1 VSRLHH
7 VLAVLFAS
15 MCVHAA
21 CWGAGAERIVSLAPS
36 LTELAFAA
44 GAGSRVVGTVEYS
57 DYPDAA
63 RNIPR
68 VGDAFR
74 VDFERLLALR
84 PDAVLTWEP
93 GTPRGV
99 VQRLRDLHLNVVTV
113 TTYNVADVA
122 KGLRTIGALAGTQE
136 PAEKAA
142 VAYEREIEHLRAE
155 YSGKASIGIFLQIND
170 RPLYTVNGRQI
181 MSEVLMLCGGRNVFA
196 ELNELAPQISVEAVI
211 ATNPQVILITG
222 DSQPESLTQWRR
234 WKTLVAVRANN
245 LYQVSADDLARP
257 TPRLAHGAQTVC
269 RTLETARQRLAK
281 LQSPKQS
288 QR

>member
-1 VSRLHH
+1 
-7 VLAVLFAS
+7 

-63 RNIPR
+63 RSIPR

-93 GTPRGV
+93 GTPHGV

-113 TTYNVADVA
+113 TTYNLADVA

-142 VAYEREIEHLRAE
+142 IAYERDIERLRAE
-155 YSGKASIGIFLQIND
+155 YSGEASIGIFLQIND

-181 MSEVLMLCGGRNVFA
+181 MSEVLTLCGGRNVFA

-234 WKTLVAVRANN
+234 WKTLIAVRANN

>member
-1 VSRLHH
+1 MH
-7 VLAVLFAS
+7 AV
-15 MCVHAA
+15 

-44 GAGSRVVGTVEYS
+44 GAGSRVVGTVDYS

-63 RNIPR
+63 RTIPR

-93 GTPRGV
+93 GTPHGV

-113 TTYNVADVA
+113 TTYNLADVA

-142 VAYEREIEHLRAE
+142 IAYEREIEHLRAE
-155 YSGKASIGIFLQIND
+155 YSGKASIRIFLQIND

-181 MSEVLMLCGGRNVFA
+181 MSEVLALCGGRNVFA
-196 ELNELAPQISVEAVI
+196 ELNDLAPQISVEAVI
-211 ATNPQVILITG
+211 ATNPQVILSTG
-222 DSQPESLTQWRR
+222 DSQRESLTQWRR

-281 LQSPKQS
+281 LQSIKQS

>member
-1 VSRLHH
+1 
-7 VLAVLFAS
+7 

-44 GAGSRVVGTVEYS
+44 GAGSHVVGTVEYS

-63 RNIPR
+63 RSIPR

-93 GTPRGV
+93 GTPHGV

-113 TTYNVADVA
+113 TTYNLADVA

-155 YSGKASIGIFLQIND
+155 YSGEASIGIFLQIND

-181 MSEVLMLCGGRNVFA
+181 MSEVLALCGGRNVFA